1 MATTTLQ
8 TLDRGLAALS
18 LLAEAPAGLKPAEL
32 ADRLG
37 VHKAIAYRLLATLEA
52 HSLIRRLP
60 DGRAVLG
67 TGLIPLAARV
77 EKQRL
82 AAAAPLLA
90 QLSEV
95 TRTTSCLVL
104 ADGANAVV
112 AAVHEGGDGFLRVT
126 YRLGVRHPLTRGAP
140 GLAILS
146 ARAPSAEELP
156 GVTLARMQGFALT
169 RGELQPG
176 AVGIAAPIPA
186 QAVEAAVSIVAL
198 HELPADAAEQV
209 MACAQDIGALWA

>member
-1 MATTTLQ
+1 MVATTLQ

-32 ADRLG
+32 AERLE
-37 VHKAIAYRLLATLEA
+37 VHKAIAYRLLSTLEA
-52 HSLIRRLP
+52 HSLVRRLP

-67 TGLIPLAARV
+67 TGLIPLASRV

-90 QLSEV
+90 TLSAV

-112 AAVHEGGDGFLRVT
+112 ALVHEGGDGFLRVT

-146 ARAPSAEELP
+146 GRPPSDDEPP
-156 GVTLARMQGFALT
+156 GVQQAREQGYALT

-176 AVGIAAPIPA
+176 AVGIAAPVPA
-186 QAVEAAVSIVAL
+186 EGIEAAVSVVAL
-198 HELPADAAEQV
+198 QELPPDAAQQVVSCADA
-209 MACAQDIGALWA
+209 IGALW

>member
-1 MATTTLQ
+1 MVTTTLQ

-60 DGRAVLG
+60 EGRAVLG

-126 YRLGVRHPLTRGAP
+126 LPAGGA
-140 GLAILS
+140 A
-146 ARAPSAEELP
+146 
-156 GVTLARMQGFALT
+156 
-169 RGELQPG
+169 
-176 AVGIAAPIPA
+176 
-186 QAVEAAVSIVAL
+186 
-198 HELPADAAEQV
+198 PADARRA
-209 MACAQDIGALWA
+209 GAGDPVGARPLGRGIARRHLGAHAGLCRDARRIAARRRGHRRPDPRASGRGRRLDRGAA